1 MLAVIL
7 LVLVLVMF
15 YVDFLHIINNI
26 AKILRIINYMAK
38 FLTVQNIFRWLWP
51 LRSHSE
57 EGEGPRPENI
67 AR

>member
-15 YVDFLHIINNI
+15 YVDFLHIFNNI
-26 AKILRIINYMAK
+26 AKILRINYIAK

>member
-15 YVDFLHIINNI
+15 YVDFLHIFNNI
-26 AKILRIINYMAK
+26 AKILRINYIAK
-38 FLTVQNIFRWLWP
+38 FLTVQNIFRWLWL